1 MLNLTVT
8 GRMVSGR
15 VCFLFC
21 FFEGGGKEMGESE
34 VECGRVERGG
44 KRGGRERG
52 R

>member
-21 FFEGGGKEMGESE
+21 FFGGGKEMGDSE

-44 KRGGRERG
+44 KRRGKERG
-52 R
+52 